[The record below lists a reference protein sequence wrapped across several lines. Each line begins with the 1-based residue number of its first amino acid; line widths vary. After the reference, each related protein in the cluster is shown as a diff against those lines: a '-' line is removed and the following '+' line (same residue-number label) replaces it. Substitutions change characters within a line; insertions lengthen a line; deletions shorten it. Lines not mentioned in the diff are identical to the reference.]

1 MLVHT
6 QAVILGK
13 IDLFLFNLQ

>member
-6 QAVILGK
+6 QAVILCK
-13 IDLFLFNLQ
+13 IGLFLFSLQ

>member
-6 QAVILGK
+6 QAVILCK
-13 IDLFLFNLQ
+13 IDLFLSSLQ

>member
-6 QAVILGK
+6 QAVILCK
-13 IDLFLFNLQ
+13 IDLFLFSLQ